1 AATDLV
7 HAVEGGVCP
16 AVPVA
21 GGDAT
26 RGAEEP
32 RARDYPRV
40 DGVADLN
47 VEKALLRHHPHRGGA
62 GGEVPA
68 EIGRCPERLGHG
80 SLTELADLVPGAG
93 HDGDMTV
100 GVDEAGHDEAVA
112 EVQRLGPGGD
122 ARGGGGPGG
131 GDAAVLD
138 E

>member
-1 AATDLV
+1 RGADLLSGIDARLQCGVRRADPAGGEELHVIGAVLEVLAHAATDLV

-80 SLTELADLVPGAG
+80 SLTELADLIPGAG
-93 HDGDMTV
+93 HDG
-100 GVDEAGHDEAVA
+100 
-112 EVQRLGPGGD
+112 
-122 ARGGGGPGG
+122 
-131 GDAAVLD
+131 
-138 E
+138 